1 MPAQLTEEF
10 VGTLLLQQDAEFSTE
25 FDAANDLLA
34 AAIDDTPEVELLRA
48 GEDLIRS
55 ADPAERILGIR
66 LIREVKQYEG
76 QAIDDLAGL
85 LRQERDE
92 DVVAWIVSAF
102 GFVRSDVVTTRL
114 IELAAHPDPAIRYHT
129 ATALANR
136 ADEYLPEPSRTALLA
151 LCQDDDPE
159 VRYSAVYELGAWWLA
174 SDDPAAEAVLD
185 RAACDADPFVLRAA
199 RDALAKGH
207 GYPGALASRRS

>member
-1 MPAQLTEEF
+1 MSSQLTQQF
-10 VGTLLLQQDAEFSTE
+10 VDTLLLQQDAEFQTE

-34 AAIDDTPEVELLRA
+34 ATIRDTPELELLRV
-48 GEDLIRS
+48 GEGLMRS

-76 QAIDDLAGL
+76 QAIDDLAEL
-85 LRQERDE
+85 LRDERDE

-102 GFVRSDVVTTRL
+102 GFVRSDVVTARL
-114 IELAAHPDPAIRYHT
+114 IELATHPDPAIRYHT

-136 ADEYLPEPSRTALLA
+136 ADEYLPDPSRSVLLA
-151 LCQDDDPE
+151 LCDDDDPE
-159 VRYSAVYELGAWWLA
+159 VRYSAVYELGAWWLV
-174 SDDPAAEAVLD
+174 SDDPSAEAVLD